1 LRTSSLASGGML
13 IGFNFFTACKD
24 TVKMPVDISKLDYND
39 FNAFIKISDE
49 GMVTIFSPNPE
60 IGQGVKTSMPMII
73 AEELDV
79 PWENVNVVQ
88 GILDTQN
95 YTRQVAGGS
104 QSIRF
109 GWDALRQTGATARQL
124 LVNAAAARWGVDPSE
139 CSAKQGVIT
148 NAKGETLGYGDVVKE
163 AALLQIPASEG
174 AEEEDNSENP
184 EFKDEQAEGVAGNV
198 KLKDPKDYT
207 LIGTDVGNVDIDKII
222 TGKPLFGLDYKA
234 EGMVYASVLRPPA
247 FGQVLESYD
256 DSATKAIPGVID
268 VVKIGDKAIAMMG
281 KEEVD
286 WSVRLA
292 PSEKVV
298 VIAENTWSAIK
309 GKKAIKAEWREAT
322 LLESSKAHDKIL
334 TDLLDGNDFQNL
346 RKDGDVKKAFKQA
359 DKVVERTYESP
370 FLPHNCMEPM
380 NFYANVTDSKIH
392 LVGPVQ
398 TPASAASTVAN
409 LLGRDEKDIRLEMT
423 RMGGGFGRRLY
434 GDFVYEAAE
443 ISDKIRKP
451 VKMVSTREDDMT
463 TGVYRPAIKY
473 RIAASIKDGEI
484 TGYHLKEA
492 AVDSNMYELIPNFF
506 PAGAI
511 ENYQVDVAKYDS
523 NITTG
528 AWRAPYTNF
537 LSYAEQAFLDELAEI
552 TEKDPVKMRLDLLE
566 KVKGTTDDRIQY
578 SAERLQDVLKLAV
591 EKSMYNEPKE
601 GIFQGVCAYYCHNTH
616 VAEVADVVMENNQPV
631 VKKITVA
638 VDCGIVINPLG
649 AKNQIEGGAIDGVGH
664 SMYGDFAFEN
674 GMPTSNN
681 YDKYRL
687 IRMNETPVVET
698 HFVKNTLSPTGLG
711 EPTLPPA
718 GAAVAIAMKKA
729 TGQFWDSL
737 WKYCFLELQRILLGI
752 HKSSFLNRIKFQV
765 PFRS

>member
-1 LRTSSLASGGML
+1 MSSTINTKFSRRSFLRTSSLASGGML

-24 TVKMPVDISKLDYND
+24 NVKMPMDIAKLNYND

-124 LVNAAAARWGVDPSE
+124 LVNAAAARWGVDASE

-163 AALLQIPASEG
+163 AALLLIPESEESES
-174 AEEEDNSENP
+174 EESKSENP
-184 EFKDEQAEGVAGNV
+184 EFKDTKAEGVAGNV

-207 LIGTDVGNVDIDKII
+207 LIGTDVGNVDIDEII

-234 EGMVYASVLRPPA
+234 EGMVYATVLRPPA

-256 DSATKAIPGVID
+256 DTDAKAIPGVID
-268 VVKIGDKAIAMMG
+268 VIKIGEKAKAMLG
-281 KEEVD
+281 KEQVD
-286 WSVRLA
+286 WTAKLA

-298 VIAENTWSAIK
+298 IIAENSWSAIK
-309 GKKAIKAEWREAT
+309 GKKALKAKWSDGSP
-322 LLESSKAHDKIL
+322 LESTKAHDKIL
-334 TDLLDGNDFQNL
+334 IDLLDSKDLTNL

-409 LLGRDEKDIRLEMT
+409 LLDRDEKDIRLEMT

-443 ISDKIRKP
+443 ISDKIRRP
-451 VKMVSTREDDMT
+451 VKMFSTREDDMT

-473 RIAASIKDGEI
+473 RIAASIKGGEI

-492 AVDSNMYELIPNFF
+492 AVGGNMYGLIPNFF
-506 PAGAI
+506 PAGVI

-537 LSYAEQAFLDELAEI
+537 LSFAEQSFLDELAEVL
-552 TEKDPVKMRLDLLE
+552 EKDPVQMRLDMLE
-566 KVKGTTDDRIQY
+566 KVKGSTDDRIQY

-591 EKSMYNEPKE
+591 EKSMYREPKE
-601 GIFQGVCAYYCHNTH
+601 GVFQGVCAYYCHNTH
-616 VAEVADVVMENNQPV
+616 VAEVADVVMEGGQPV

-638 VDCGIVINPLG
+638 VDCGIVVNPLG
-649 AKNQIEGGAIDGVGH
+649 AINQIEGGAIDGVGH

-687 IRMNETPVVET
+687 IRMNESPIVET

-729 TGQFWDSL
+729 TGNRLYKQPFATNMAT
-737 WKYCFLELQRILLGI
+737 KPILG
-752 HKSSFLNRIKFQV
+752 
-765 PFRS
+765 